1 MHCGILA
8 NQNSTNHPYCFLS
21 NQREVQILAF
31 LHVIYERIVS
41 CPPPKNGIIGGYSI
55 PNERLSY
62 TIGT

>member
-41 CPPPKNGIIGGYSI
+41 YPPPKN
-55 PNERLSY
+55 RALSEATLY
-62 TIGT
+62 LTNVSPIQ